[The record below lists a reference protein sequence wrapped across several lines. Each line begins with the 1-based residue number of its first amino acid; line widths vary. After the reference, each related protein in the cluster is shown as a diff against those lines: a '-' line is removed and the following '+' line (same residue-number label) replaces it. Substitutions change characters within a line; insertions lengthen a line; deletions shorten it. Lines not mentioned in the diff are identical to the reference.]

1 MKYKC
6 RADMRNHFAW
16 RAWKYNTI
24 ASGNSI
30 DHASANTMVKVNA
43 MSGSKIEKPCPYPTF
58 ARAETDGLDRFS
70 GFEHSKRPAFPVP
83 NGTSGNWALVW
94 VLKPTTRYGG
104 ASAVEFHHTSLSNF
118 CRQFAKVV
126 CNCGTTTIHQD
137 EQSLATFIVAAH
149 ASFFPSPQR

>member
-30 DHASANTMVKVNA
+30 DHASANTMVKVHA

-118 CRQFAKVV
+118 CRQSAKVV

-137 EQSLATFIVAAH
+137 EQSLATFVVAAH

>member
-16 RAWKYNTI
+16 RAWKDNTI

-30 DHASANTMVKVNA
+30 DHPSTNTMVKVHA

-118 CRQFAKVV
+118 CRQSAKVV

-137 EQSLATFIVAAH
+137 EQSLAKFVVAAH
-149 ASFFPSPQR
+149 ALFFP

>member
-16 RAWKYNTI
+16 RAWKDNTI

-30 DHASANTMVKVNA
+30 DHASANTMVKVHA

-137 EQSLATFIVAAH
+137 EQSLATFVVAAH